1 MILVLQLNQMKKIF
15 AFLFLCFICLFSEAQ
30 EKKHV
35 IIISIDGFRPDF
47 YRKDKW
53 ATPIL
58 HQLAKEGVSAN
69 GVRGVFPSVTY
80 PSHTTIL
87 TGKMPIEHGIYYNSP
102 FEPDGATGK
111 WYWESELIK
120 SPTLWSVAK
129 NAGLKTASVFW
140 PVSVGAPVDFNIP
153 EFWSLDRNVDRI
165 LPIRENAKPKGLFE
179 EMELNA
185 TGKLTA
191 TDLNSDFLSADENG
205 SRMVAYL
212 IKKHKPNLLTFHI
225 YSVDHASHAEGR
237 DGEMVR
243 KAVAGADHAVGNILE
258 AIEQAG
264 IKENTSVIITGDHGF
279 VDISKSIN
287 PNVLLVEKKIIA
299 DTATK
304 AKWKAKFHTSG
315 AAAFLHL
322 NQKDDVKTVNEVRNL
337 LNALPT
343 DLKSLFR
350 IVERKELDL
359 IGADPNVAFALAPIE
374 GYSMSSSTK
383 GDFIKPAK
391 GGTHGFF
398 PDFKNI
404 ETGFI
409 GHGSDFKTSSVI
421 PAMGLEDIT
430 PIVSKILNLNMGT
443 LKPSLNQQIFSNK

>member
-1 MILVLQLNQMKKIF
+1 MKKILILLF
-15 AFLFLCFICLFSEAQ
+15 ISLSFLKSEAQ

-47 YRKDKW
+47 YREAKW
-53 ATPIL
+53 PTPIL
-58 HQLAKEGVSAN
+58 HQLAKNGVSAD

-87 TGKMPIEHGIYYNSP
+87 TGKTPLEHGIYYNSP

-120 SPTLWSVAK
+120 TPTLWSLAK
-129 NAGLKTASVFW
+129 EAGLKTASVFW
-140 PVSVGAPVDFNIP
+140 PVSVGAPVDYNIP
-153 EFWSLDRNVDRI
+153 EFWSIDKSIDRI

-179 EMELNA
+179 EMEQNA

-212 IKKHKPNLLTFHI
+212 IKKHQPNLLTFHI

-243 KAVAGADHAVGNILE
+243 RAVAGADHAVGNILE

-264 IKENTSVIITGDHGF
+264 IKETTSVIITGDHGF
-279 VDISKSIN
+279 VNISKSLN
-287 PNVLLVEKKIIA
+287 PNVLLMQKEIIA
-299 DTATK
+299 DTAAK
-304 AKWKAKFHTSG
+304 AKWRAKFHTSG

-322 NQKDDVKTVNEVRNL
+322 NNKGEVKVVNEIRAL
-337 LNALPT
+337 LNALPAEQ
-343 DLKSLFR
+343 KSLFR
-350 IVERKELDL
+350 IVERKELDE
-359 IGADPNVAFALAPIE
+359 IGADPNVALALAPIE

-383 GDFIKPAK
+383 GDFIKTAT

-409 GHGSDFKTSSVI
+409 GYGADFKKAVI
-421 PAMGLEDIT
+421 IPKMGLEDIA
-430 PIVSKILNLNMGT
+430 PIVSKILNLNMTT
-443 LKPSLNQQIFSNK
+443 LKPSLNQQIFSIK

>member
-1 MILVLQLNQMKKIF
+1 MKKIF
-15 AFLFLCFICLFSEAQ
+15 MLLCISLTFLQSEAQ

-47 YRKDKW
+47 YREDKW

-58 HQLAKEGVSAN
+58 HQLAKNGVSAN

-87 TGKMPIEHGIYYNSP
+87 TGKMPLEHGIYYNSP
-102 FEPDGATGK
+102 FEPDGATGR

-120 SPTLWSVAK
+120 TPTLWSLAK

-140 PVSVGAPVDFNIP
+140 PVSVGAPVDYNIP
-153 EFWSLDRNVDRI
+153 EFWSLDENVDRI
-165 LPIRENAKPKGLFE
+165 LPIRENTKPKGLFE
-179 EMELNA
+179 EIEQNA
-185 TGKLTA
+185 TGKLTE

-212 IKKHKPNLLTFHI
+212 IKKYQPNLLTFHI

-237 DGEMVR
+237 DGEMVKR
-243 KAVAGADHAVGNILE
+243 AVAGADHAVGNILE

-264 IKENTSVIITGDHGF
+264 VKENTSLIITGDHGF
-279 VDISKSIN
+279 VNVSKSLN
-287 PNVLLVEKKIIA
+287 PNVLLLQNKIIA
-299 DTATK
+299 DTTAK
-304 AKWKAKFHTSG
+304 ANWRAKFHTSG
-315 AAAFLHL
+315 AAAFLHV
-322 NQKDDVKTVNEVRNL
+322 NQKDDIKVVNEVRAL
-337 LNALPT
+337 LNALPA
-343 DLKSLFR
+343 DQKSLYR
-350 IVERKELDL
+350 IVERKELDE
-359 IGADPNVAFALAPIE
+359 IGTDPNVALALAPIE

-409 GHGSDFKTSSVI
+409 AYGAEFKNPGVI
-421 PAMGLEDIT
+421 PLMGLEDI
-430 PIVSKILNLNMGT
+430 LNLNMNT
-443 LKPSLNQQIFSNK
+443 LKPNLEQQLFSTK

>member
-1 MILVLQLNQMKKIF
+1 MKKII
-15 AFLFLCFICLFSEAQ
+15 LLLCLSLIFFQSKAQ

-47 YRKDKW
+47 YREDKW

-58 HQLAKEGVSAN
+58 HQLAKNGVSAN

-87 TGKMPIEHGIYYNSP
+87 TGKMPLEHGIFYNSP
-102 FEPDGATGK
+102 FEPDGATGR

-120 SPTLWSVAK
+120 TPTLWSLAK
-129 NAGLKTASVFW
+129 DAGLKTASVFW
-140 PVSVGAPVDFNIP
+140 PVSVGAPVDYNIP
-153 EFWSLDRNVDRI
+153 EIWSLDKTVDRV

-179 EMELNA
+179 EIELNA

-212 IKKHKPNLLTFHI
+212 IKKHQPNLLTFHI
-225 YSVDHASHAEGR
+225 YSVDNASHAEGR

-243 KAVAGADHAVGNILE
+243 RAVAGADHAVGNILE

-279 VDISKSIN
+279 VNINKSIN
-287 PNVLLVEKKIIA
+287 PNILLVQKKIIA
-299 DTATK
+299 DTAAN

-315 AAAFLHL
+315 AAAFLHV
-322 NQKDDVKTVNEVRNL
+322 NQKDDIKVVNEVRAL
-337 LNALPT
+337 LNALPA
-343 DLKSLFR
+343 DQKSLYR
-350 IVERKELDL
+350 IVERKELDE
-359 IGADPNVAFALAPIE
+359 IGTDPNVALALAPIE
-374 GYSMSSSTK
+374 GYSMGSSTK
-383 GDFIKPAK
+383 GDFIKPAS

-409 GHGSDFKTSSVI
+409 AYGAEFKTPSVI
-421 PAMGLEDIT
+421 ASMGLEDIA
-430 PIVSKILNLNMGT
+430 PIVAKILNLNMNT
-443 LKPSLNQQIFSNK
+443 LKPSLDKQLFSTK

>member
-1 MILVLQLNQMKKIF
+1 MRKIILL
-15 AFLFLCFICLFSEAQ
+15 LCLGFTFFQSRSQ
-30 EKKHV
+30 EKKYV

-47 YRKDKW
+47 YREDKW

-58 HQLAKEGVSAN
+58 HHLAKNGVSAD

-80 PSHTTIL
+80 PSHTTII
-87 TGKMPIEHGIYYNSP
+87 TGKMPLEHGIYYNSP

-111 WYWESELIK
+111 WYWESDLIK
-120 SPTLWSVAK
+120 TPTLWSLAK

-140 PVSVGAPVDFNIP
+140 PVSVGAPVDYNIP
-153 EFWSLDRNVDRI
+153 EFWSLDKSIDRI
-165 LPIRENAKPKGLFE
+165 SPIRENAKPKGLFE
-179 EMELNA
+179 EIEQNA

-191 TDLNSDFLSADENG
+191 IDLNSDFLSADENG

-212 IKKHKPNLLTFHI
+212 IKKYHPNLLTFHI

-243 KAVAGADHAVGNILE
+243 RAVAGADHAVGNILE

-264 IKENTSVIITGDHGF
+264 IKENTTLIITGDHGF
-279 VDISKSIN
+279 VNIYKSLN
-287 PNVLLVEKKIIA
+287 PNVLLAQNGVIA
-299 DTATK
+299 DTAAK
-304 AKWKAKFHTSG
+304 ANWKAKFHTSG

-322 NQKDDVKTVNEVRNL
+322 NQTNDVKTVNKVRSL
-337 LNALPT
+337 LKALPEEQ
-343 DLKSLFR
+343 KSLFR
-350 IVERKELDL
+350 IVERKELDE
-359 IGADPNVAFALAPIE
+359 IGTDPNVALALAPIE
-374 GYSMSSSTK
+374 GYSMGVSTK
-383 GDFIKPAK
+383 GDFIKSAK

-409 GHGSDFKTSSVI
+409 AYGAIFKKEVVI
-421 PAMGLEDIT
+421 PSMGLEDIA
-430 PIVSKILNLNMGT
+430 PIVSKILNLKMIT
-443 LKPSLNQQIFSNK
+443 VKPSLEKQIFLTIGD

>member
-1 MILVLQLNQMKKIF
+1 MKKLIILLCLG
-15 AFLFLCFICLFSEAQ
+15 ATFLQTEAQ

-47 YRKDKW
+47 YREAKW
-53 ATPIL
+53 PTPIL
-58 HQLAKEGVSAN
+58 QQLAKTGVSAD

-80 PSHTTIL
+80 PSHTTII
-87 TGKMPIEHGIYYNSP
+87 TGKMPLDHGIYYNSP
-102 FEPDGATGK
+102 FEPYGATGR
-111 WYWESELIK
+111 WYWETELIQT
-120 SPTLWSVAK
+120 PTLWSLAED
-129 NAGLKTASVFW
+129 AGLKTASVFW
-140 PVSVGAPVDFNIP
+140 PVSVGAPVDYNIP
-153 EFWSLDRNVDRI
+153 EFWSIDKKIDRL
-165 LPIRENAKPKGLFE
+165 LPIRDNAKPKGLFE
-179 EMELNA
+179 EIEQNA

-191 TDLNSDFLSADENG
+191 VDLNSDFLSADENG

-212 IKKHKPNLLTFHI
+212 IKKHQPNLLTFHI
-225 YSVDHASHAEGR
+225 FSVDHASHAEGR

-279 VDISKSIN
+279 VDVNKSLS
-287 PNVLLVEKKIIA
+287 PNVLLMQKGIIA
-299 DTATK
+299 DTTAK
-304 AKWKAKFHTSG
+304 ANWSAKFHTSG

-322 NQKDDVKTVNEVRNL
+322 NQKDDVKVVNDVRAL
-337 LNALPT
+337 LNALPVAQ
-343 DLKSLFR
+343 KKLFR
-350 IVERKELDL
+350 IVERKELDS
-359 IGADPNVAFALAPIE
+359 IGTDPNVALALAPIE
-374 GYSMSSSTK
+374 GYSMSSVTK

-409 GHGSDFKTSSVI
+409 GYGAAFKKPSVI
-421 PAMGLEDIT
+421 PMMGLEDIA
-430 PIVSKILNLNMGT
+430 PIVSKILNLKMRT
-443 LKPSLNQQIFSNK
+443 LKPSLEKYIFTNKK

>member
-1 MILVLQLNQMKKIF
+1 MLLCLGSVILQTK
-15 AFLFLCFICLFSEAQ
+15 AQ

-47 YRKDKW
+47 YREAKW
-53 ATPIL
+53 PTPIL
-58 HQLAKEGVSAN
+58 QQLAKTGVSAD

-87 TGKMPIEHGIYYNSP
+87 TGKMPSEHGIYYNAP
-102 FEPDGATGK
+102 FEPNGATGR

-120 SPTLWSVAK
+120 TPTLWSLAK
-129 NAGLKTASVFW
+129 DAGLKTASVFW
-140 PVSVGAPVDFNIP
+140 PVSVGAPVDYNIP
-153 EFWSLDRNVDRI
+153 EFWSLDKTVDRI

-212 IKKHKPNLLTFHI
+212 IKKYQPNLLTFHI

-264 IKENTSVIITGDHGF
+264 IKETTSVIITGDHGF
-279 VDISKSIN
+279 VNISKSLN
-287 PNVLLVEKKIIA
+287 PNVLLTQKGIIA
-299 DTATK
+299 DTAAK

-322 NQKDDVKTVNEVRNL
+322 NQKGDLKVVKEVRDL
-337 LNALPT
+337 LNALPAEQ
-343 DLKSLFR
+343 KSLFR
-350 IVERKELDL
+350 IVERKELDE
-359 IGADPNVAFALAPIE
+359 IGADPNVALALAPIE
-374 GYSMSSSTK
+374 GYNMSSSTK
-383 GDFIKPAK
+383 GDFIKTDK

-409 GHGSDFKTSSVI
+409 AQGAEFKKSVVI
-421 PAMGLEDIT
+421 QSMGLEDIA
-430 PIVSKILNLNMGT
+430 PIVSKILG
-443 LKPSLNQQIFSNK
+443 LKMRTVNPSLHPQIF